1 MKSVSVQKIARVLNV
16 LVWIALIC
24 NLIALFLV
32 PVAVMQNYTLLEG
45 IKTYLSSFFH
55 PGEDDIVAAAAAASF
70 LAWFWVWRASHTA
83 VLTLFLTVSGICTAI
98 ILWQAHRVLQTI
110 LQGTPFSTQNASALK
125 RAAACGFVVS
135 IAALTRGLF
144 SVSFYQSLQPVFS
157 YNALFVPIFAMFGLL
172 CLIMSALF
180 RQAAEMKA
188 ESDLTI

>member
-24 NLIALFLV
+24 NLVAIPLV
-32 PVAVMQNYTLLEG
+32 PCLVYNRFQLDFDAVASTFAYDFDDGLAIFFDTPYYQVWQQPYT
-45 IKTYLSSFFH
+45 F
-55 PGEDDIVAAAAAASF
+55 
-70 LAWFWVWRASHTA
+70 
-83 VLTLFLTVSGICTAI
+83 VLTIFLWACGICTAA
-98 ILWQAHRVLQTI
+98 ILWQGRRVLGSI
-110 LQGTPFSTQNASALK
+110 LRGEPFSAENGTALQK
-125 RAAACGFVVS
+125 AAVCGFIISAAALGRLIFS
-135 IAALTRGLF
+135 ICFYHSIYPLLT
-144 SVSFYQSLQPVFS
+144 